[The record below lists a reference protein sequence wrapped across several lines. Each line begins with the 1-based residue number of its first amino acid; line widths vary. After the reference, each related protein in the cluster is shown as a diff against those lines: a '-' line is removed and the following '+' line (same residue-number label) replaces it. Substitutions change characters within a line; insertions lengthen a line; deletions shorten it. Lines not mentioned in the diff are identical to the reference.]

1 VRTIADRYQITS
13 PIGRGG
19 MGEVWEGTDLR
30 LNRPVAI
37 KLINSADLVSEKD
50 ARRRFYREA
59 RITARLRHP
68 GVPVVYDYGDD
79 GDLFMVM
86 ETLPGHSVG
95 KLKDEQDA
103 LPVPWVA
110 FIGAQVCAVLA
121 AAHNADLL
129 HRDVKPENLVLC
141 RDGTVKVIDFGVA
154 TSLGAGEFS
163 KITQSGQIAGSAR
176 YMAPELIEGAE
187 ASRAGDLYTV
197 GCVLYELLTG
207 SRPFES
213 RDLLREI
220 ARSQTEDPPPM
231 HGVPDELEKLTF
243 LLLAKDP
250 DHRPDDAVSVYR
262 TLRPFV
268 QDVPPLRGWV
278 DQDLSA
284 DPVHMYSAV
293 LSNLGSVG

>member
-1 VRTIADRYQITS
+1 VRTIAGRYQTAV

-19 MGEVWEGTDLR
+19 MGQIWEGVDLR

-37 KLINSADLVSEKD
+37 KLIDLADLASQED

-68 GVPVVYDYGDD
+68 GVPVIYDYGDD

-86 ETLPGHSVG
+86 ELLPGDSIG
-95 KLKDEQDA
+95 KLKDEQGA
-103 LPVPWVA
+103 LPVPWAA

-121 AAHNADLL
+121 AAHNADLI
-129 HRDVKPENLVLC
+129 HRDLKPENLVLC

-154 TSLGAGEFS
+154 TSLAPNEFS
-163 KITQSGQIAGSAR
+163 KITQSGQIPGTAR

-187 ASRAGDLYTV
+187 ASRASDLYTV
-197 GCVLYELLTG
+197 GCVLYELLMG

-220 ARSQTEDPPPM
+220 ARSQTEQPPAM
-231 HGVPDELEKLTF
+231 EGVPGEFEKLT
-243 LLLAKDP
+243 LRLLAKDP
-250 DHRPDDAVSVYR
+250 AQRPDSAVTAYR
-262 TLRPFV
+262 GLRPWAK
-268 QDVPPLRGWV
+268 DLPPLPGWV
-278 DQDLSA
+278 DQDLSV
-284 DPVHMYSAV
+284 DPLYMYSAV
-293 LSNLGSVG
+293 ISSLGR